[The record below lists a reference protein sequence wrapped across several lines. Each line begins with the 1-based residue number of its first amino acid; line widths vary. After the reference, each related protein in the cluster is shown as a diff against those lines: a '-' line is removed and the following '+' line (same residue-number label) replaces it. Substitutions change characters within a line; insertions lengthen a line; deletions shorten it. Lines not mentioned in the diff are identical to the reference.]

1 MFSCYTG
8 MLPRAH
14 LSVCLC
20 LCLSLIFSRRGQA
33 KTEAIVERN
42 KELNKELA
50 HIVPDISTSAATQK
64 KVAAQ

>member
-1 MFSCYTG
+1 MFSCYTRI
-8 MLPRAH
+8 LPRAH

-42 KELNKELA
+42 KEPVLTTRVLQLIA
-50 HIVPDISTSAATQK
+50 QRSVVRRR
-64 KVAAQ
+64 VAPTL